1 MKDSANRQLFF
12 ALIVAVVLAIALP
25 ATAQDKQQGT
35 AKPDAQKSQPAQT
48 AKPDAQ
54 KSQPAQTQASQPAT
68 KAEPTGKKIEA
79 KGVIVKRDADTFT
92 MRDQQGQ
99 QTVVTLNNETEVKEK
114 KSNPFRRSRNYA
126 TTQIMRGLVVE
137 VKGYGDTGRIT
148 ADEIK
153 FTDVDYRMASSVE
166 SAVVPVEGRLTQSE
180 TRLTQA
186 ETNAQRLSGQVDE
199 LSAVSNAAKGGAKA
213 AQETADAAMA
223 GVNDNKTQITATG
236 ERVTRANERIS
247 ALDDYDVKQ
256 NLVINFKLG
265 SAVLSKEAQAQLDTL
280 AEQAKTDKGYVIEV
294 TGFAS
299 ADGSEDVN
307 RRLSHRRADAVVQY
321 LAENHMIPLRRIIT
335 PFGYGEKQPIADNA
349 TRDGRQQNRRVEVK
363 ILMNKGLTESAKAT
377 APSGS

>member
-1 MKDSANRQLFF
+1 MKDFSNRQLFL
-12 ALIVAVVLAIALP
+12 ALVVAVLLAIALP
-25 ATAQDKQQGT
+25 ATAQEKQST
-35 AKPDAQKSQPAQT
+35 AKPESQTQKSQPAQT
-48 AKPDAQ
+48 QAP
-54 KSQPAQTQASQPAT
+54 QPAQTQASQPAE
-68 KAEPTGKKIEA
+68 KAEPTGKKIEV

-114 KSNPFRRSRNYA
+114 KSNPFRRAKNFA

-137 VKGYGDTGRIT
+137 VEGYGDTGRIT
-148 ADEIK
+148 ADEIR

-213 AQETADAAMA
+213 AQETADAAMS
-223 GVNDNKTQITATG
+223 GVNQNKQQITATG
-236 ERVTRANERIS
+236 ERVARTNERIS

-256 NLVINFKLG
+256 NLVVNFKVG
-265 SAVLSKEAQAQLDTL
+265 SAVLSKEVQAQLDTL
-280 AEQAKTDKGYVIEV
+280 ADQAKTDKGYVIEV
-294 TGFAS
+294 SGFAS
-299 ADGSEDVN
+299 AEGGEDYN
-307 RRLSHRRADAVVQY
+307 RRLSQRRADAVIQY
-321 LAENHMIPLRRIIT
+321 LAENHQIPLRRIVT
-335 PFGYGEKQPIADNA
+335 PFGYGEKQPVADNA
-349 TRDGRQQNRRVEVK
+349 TREGRQQNRRVEVK
-363 ILMNKGLTESAKAT
+363 ILMNKGLNETAKSAS

>member
-1 MKDSANRQLFF
+1 MKDSAHRQLFV
-12 ALIVAVVLAIALP
+12 ALVVAVLLAIALP
-25 ATAQDKQQGT
+25 ATAQEKQST
-35 AKPDAQKSQPAQT
+35 TKPDAQTQKSQPAQ
-48 AKPDAQ
+48 
-54 KSQPAQTQASQPAT
+54 KSEPAQSQASQPAA
-68 KAEPTGKKIEA
+68 KAEPTGKKIEV

-114 KSNPFRRSRNYA
+114 KSNPFRRAKNYA
-126 TTQIMRGLVVE
+126 TTQITRGLVVE
-137 VKGYGDTGRIT
+137 VEGYGDTGRIT
-148 ADEIK
+148 ADEIR

-223 GVNDNKTQITATG
+223 GVNETKTQVAATG
-236 ERVTRANERIS
+236 ERVARTNERIS
-247 ALDDYDVKQ
+247 SLDDFDVKQ
-256 NLVINFKLG
+256 NLVINFKVG
-265 SAVLSKEAQAQLDTL
+265 SAVLSKESQAQLDSL

-299 ADGSEDVN
+299 ADGNEDYN
-307 RRLSHRRADAVVQY
+307 RRLSHNRADAVVQY

-363 ILMNKGLTESAKAT
+363 ILMNKGLTETAKAST
-377 APSGS
+377 PTGS

>member
-1 MKDSANRQLFF
+1 MQDSSDRQLFF
-12 ALIVAVVLAIALP
+12 ALVVAVLLAIALP
-25 ATAQDKQQGT
+25 ATAQEKQST
-35 AKPDAQKSQPAQT
+35 AKPDAQTQKSQPAQT
-48 AKPDAQ
+48 Q
-54 KSQPAQTQASQPAT
+54 TSQPAQSQASQPAT

-114 KSNPFRRSRNYA
+114 KSNPFRRSKNYA
-126 TTQIMRGLVVE
+126 TTQIMRGLAVE
-137 VKGYGDTGRIT
+137 VEGYGDTGRIT
-148 ADEIK
+148 ADEIR

-223 GVNDNKTQITATG
+223 GVNETKTQVAATG
-236 ERVTRANERIS
+236 ERVTRTNERIS
-247 ALDDYDVKQ
+247 SLDDFDVKQ
-256 NLVINFKLG
+256 NLVINFKVG
-265 SAVLSKEAQAQLDTL
+265 SAVLSQESQAQLDSL

-299 ADGSEDVN
+299 ADGDEDYN

-335 PFGYGEKQPIADNA
+335 PFGYGEKQPIADNE
-349 TRDGRQQNRRVEVK
+349 TRDGRQQNRRVEIK
-363 ILMNKGLTESAKAT
+363 ILMNKGLTETAK
-377 APSGS
+377 GSTPTGS

>member
-1 MKDSANRQLFF
+1 MKKFANCQPIL
-12 ALIVAVVLAIALP
+12 ALVVTVLLAIALP
-25 ATAQDKQQGT
+25 IAAQDSQSA
-35 AKPDAQKSQPAQT
+35 AKPDAQAPKSQPVTAQT
-48 AKPDAQ
+48 SETAAK
-54 KSQPAQTQASQPAT
+54 T
-68 KAEPTGKKIEA
+68 EPTGSKIEV

-92 MRDQQGQ
+92 MRDPQGRE
-99 QTVVTLNNETEVKEK
+99 TVVTLNNETDVKEK
-114 KSNPFRRSRNYA
+114 KSNPFRRAKNYA

-137 VKGYGDTGRIT
+137 VKGRGDTSRIT
-148 ADEIK
+148 ADEIR

-186 ETNAQRLSGQVDE
+186 ETNSQRLSGQVDE
-199 LSAVSNAAKGGAKA
+199 LSAVSNAARGGAKA

-223 GVNDNKTQITATG
+223 GVTDNKQQISATG
-236 ERVTRANERIS
+236 ERVARTNERIS

-256 NLVINFKLG
+256 NLVINFKVG
-265 SAVLSKEAQAQLDTL
+265 SAVLSKDAQAQLDTL

-299 ADGSEDVN
+299 ADGSEALN
-307 RRLSHRRADAVVQY
+307 RRLSHHRADAVVQY

-335 PFGYGEKQPIADNA
+335 PFGYGEKQPIADNT
-349 TRDGRQQNRRVEVK
+349 TREGRQQNRRVEVK
-363 ILMNKGLTESAKAT
+363 ILMNKGLTETAKAS

>member
-1 MKDSANRQLFF
+1 MKDSADRKLFF
-12 ALIVAVVLAIALP
+12 ALVVAVLLAIALP
-25 ATAQDKQQGT
+25 ATAQDKQST
-35 AKPDAQKSQPAQT
+35 AKPDAQKSQPAQSQ
-48 AKPDAQ
+48 PAQ
-54 KSQPAQTQASQPAT
+54 KSQPAQTQASEPAA
-68 KAEPTGKKIEA
+68 KAEPTGKKIEV

-114 KSNPFRRSRNYA
+114 KSNPFRRAKNYA

-137 VKGYGDTGRIT
+137 VEGYGDTGRIT

-153 FTDVDYRMASSVE
+153 FTEVDYRMASSVE

-213 AQETADAAMA
+213 AQDTADAAMA
-223 GVNDNKTQITATG
+223 GVNETKTQVAATG
-236 ERVTRANERIS
+236 ERVTRTNERIS

-256 NLVINFKLG
+256 NLVVNFKVG
-265 SAVLSKEAQAQLDTL
+265 SAVLSKEAQAQLDSL

-294 TGFAS
+294 SGFAS
-299 ADGSEDVN
+299 AEGGEDYN
-307 RRLSHRRADAVVQY
+307 RRLSQRRADAVIQY

-363 ILMNKGLTESAKAT
+363 ILMNKGLTETAKAS
-377 APSGS
+377 APTGS